1 MIEVSG
7 LTKRYGKV
15 TAVDGLSFAV
25 TDGELFA
32 FLGTNGAGKT
42 TTISGMITLLPF
54 EEGDIALDGLD
65 VRTDAYRIR
74 SRIGVVFQQSLLDP
88 RLSVDENL
96 ELKADVYGI
105 PRSRI
110 DELAE
115 LVDLTDFRDRHYGV
129 LSGGEKRRVDIARA
143 LLNHPKTLFLDEPTT
158 GLDPYSREQVWN
170 TISGLRD
177 DLGLTVVLTTHYMQE
192 TESADRVLVIDRGV
206 PIADGTP
213 IELRARHS
221 TPRLLVKPR
230 DGRRSEVVS
239 AIRSRLPE
247 AGPYDRGGAVH
258 AAIPDSAAGLDIL
271 MSLGDAVEDFQVIQ
285 GSMDDVFLN
294 LMSERKGK

>member
-1 MIEVSG
+1 M
-7 LTKRYGKV
+7 
-15 TAVDGLSFAV
+15 
-25 TDGELFA
+25 
-32 FLGTNGAGKT
+32 
-42 TTISGMITLLPF
+42 
-54 EEGDIALDGLD
+54 
-65 VRTDAYRIR
+65 
-74 SRIGVVFQQSLLDP
+74 
-88 RLSVDENL
+88 
-96 ELKADVYGI
+96 
-105 PRSRI
+105 
-110 DELAE
+110 
-115 LVDLTDFRDRHYGV
+115 
-129 LSGGEKRRVDIARA
+129 
-143 LLNHPKTLFLDEPTT
+143 
-158 GLDPYSREQVWN
+158 WN

-247 AGPYDRGGAVH
+247 ARPYDRGGAVH